1 MIFNMSRLLKYRCE
15 SEVFFKD
22 YLPDEFFINLSEE
35 QRISFRKLRE
45 SHLLVEIK
53 NKELAILKKE
63 IKERQKVFK
72 KLTANIGTKN
82 HPNSHKGKLHIA
94 SQALQELSKLFKF
107 SISVGLRYHDTSNK
121 KNPKFYL
128 RVKSHD
134 NNFKNIYVGRPND
147 IKKSLYKIRNFSFE
161 EYNNDDLKLELR
173 LLYTVY
179 IRYFVWENNWK
190 TFFSQKH
197 QLKDVEDWSLLMN
210 NEFLRW

>member
-1 MIFNMSRLLKYRCE
+1 MSRLLKYRCE

-45 SHLLVEIK
+45 SHLLVQEK
-53 NKELAILKKE
+53 NKKLAILKKE
-63 IKERQKVFK
+63 IKEKQKELK
-72 KLTANIGTKN
+72 DLTASIGTKN
-82 HPNSHKGKLHIA
+82 HPNSHKGKLHVA
-94 SQALQELSKLFKF
+94 SQSLQELSKLFKF
-107 SISVGLRYHDTSNK
+107 SISVGLRYHDTSLK

-147 IKKSLYKIRNFSFE
+147 IKKSLFKIRNFSFE
-161 EYNNDDLKLELR
+161 SYNNDDLKLEIR

-190 TFFSQKH
+190 TFLSQKH
-197 QLKDVEDWSLLMN
+197 QLKDVEQWCLSMS

>member
-1 MIFNMSRLLKYRCE
+1 MSRLLKYRCE

-45 SHLLVEIK
+45 SHLLVQEK
-53 NKELAILKKE
+53 NKKLAILKKE
-63 IKERQKVFK
+63 IKKKQKELK
-72 KLTANIGTKN
+72 DLTASIGTKN
-82 HPNSHKGKLHIA
+82 HPNSHKGKLHVA
-94 SQALQELSKLFKF
+94 SQSLQELSKLFKF
-107 SISVGLRYHDTSNK
+107 SISVGLRYHDTSLK

-147 IKKSLYKIRNFSFE
+147 IKKSLFKIRNFSFE
-161 EYNNDDLKLELR
+161 SYNNDDLKLEIR

-179 IRYFVWENNWK
+179 IRNFVWGKNWK
-190 TFFSQKH
+190 TFFNQKH
-197 QLKDVEDWSLLMN
+197 QLKDVEQWCLSMS

>member
-1 MIFNMSRLLKYRCE
+1 MSQLLKYRCE

-45 SHLLVEIK
+45 SHLLVQEK
-53 NKELAILKKE
+53 NKKLSVLKKE
-63 IKERQKVFK
+63 IKEKQKELK
-72 KLTANIGTKN
+72 ELTANIGTKN
-82 HPNSHKGKLHIA
+82 HPNSHKGKLHVA
-94 SQALQELSKLFKF
+94 SQSLQELSKLFKF
-107 SISVGLRYHDTSNK
+107 SISVGLRYHDTSLK

-147 IKKSLYKIRNFSFE
+147 IKKSLFKIRNFSFE
-161 EYNNDDLKLELR
+161 NYNNDDLKLEIR

-179 IRYFVWENNWK
+179 IRYFVWEKNWK
-190 TFFSQKH
+190 TFFRQKH
-197 QLKDVEDWSLLMN
+197 QLKDVENWSLLMTK
-210 NEFLRW
+210 EFLRW

>member
-1 MIFNMSRLLKYRCE
+1 MSRLLKYRCE

-94 SQALQELSKLFKF
+94 SQSLQELSKLFKF

-147 IKKSLYKIRNFSFE
+147 IKNSLYKIRNFSFE

-197 QLKDVEDWSLLMN
+197 QLKDVEYWSLLMN

>member
-1 MIFNMSRLLKYRCE
+1 MSRLLKYRCE

-22 YLPDEFFINLSEE
+22 YLPDEFFINLSDE

-45 SHLLVEIK
+45 NHILFLEKS
-53 NKELAILKKE
+53 KELAILKKE

-82 HPNSHKGKLHIA
+82 HPNSYKGKLHIA
-94 SQALQELSKLFKF
+94 SQSLQELSKLFKF

>member
-1 MIFNMSRLLKYRCE
+1 MSRLLKYRCE

-82 HPNSHKGKLHIA
+82 HPNSYKGKLHIA
-94 SQALQELSKLFKF
+94 SQSLQELSKLFKF

-161 EYNNDDLKLELR
+161 EYNNYDLKLELR

>member
-1 MIFNMSRLLKYRCE
+1 MSQLLKYRCE

-45 SHLLVEIK
+45 SHLLVQEK
-53 NKELAILKKE
+53 NKKLSVLKKD
-63 IKERQKVFK
+63 IKEKQKELK
-72 KLTANIGTKN
+72 ELTANIGTKN
-82 HPNSHKGKLHIA
+82 HPNSHKGKLHVA
-94 SQALQELSKLFKF
+94 SQSLQELSKLFKF
-107 SISVGLRYHDTSNK
+107 SISVGLRYHDTSLK

-147 IKKSLYKIRNFSFE
+147 IKKSLFKIRNFSFE
-161 EYNNDDLKLELR
+161 NYNNDDLKLEIR

-179 IRYFVWENNWK
+179 IRYFVWEKNWK
-190 TFFSQKH
+190 TFFRQKH
-197 QLKDVEDWSLLMN
+197 QLKDVENWSLLMTK
-210 NEFLRW
+210 EFLRW

>member
-1 MIFNMSRLLKYRCE
+1 MSRLLKYRCE

-22 YLPDEFFINLSEE
+22 YLPDEFFINLSDE

-45 SHLLVEIK
+45 NHILLLEK
-53 NKELAILKKE
+53 SKELAILKKE
-63 IKERQKVFK
+63 INEKRK
-72 KLTANIGTKN
+72 KLKKLKDNIGNKN
-82 HPNSHKGKLHIA
+82 LKNSIKGKL
-94 SQALQELSKLFKF
+94 SMNTQPLKSLSKLFEF
-107 SISVGLRYHDTSNK
+107 SVSVGLRYHNSKNK

-147 IKKSLYKIRNFSFE
+147 IKKSLFKIRNFSFE
-161 EYNNDDLKLELR
+161 NYNNDDLKLEIR

-179 IRYFVWENNWK
+179 IRYFVWKNNWRI
-190 TFFSQKH
+190 FFNQKH
-197 QLKDVEDWSLLMN
+197 QLNDVEQWCLSMS

>member
-1 MIFNMSRLLKYRCE
+1 MSRLLKYRCE

-45 SHLLVEIK
+45 SHLLVQEK
-53 NKELAILKKE
+53 NKKLSVLKKE
-63 IKERQKVFK
+63 IKEKQKELK
-72 KLTANIGTKN
+72 ELTSSIGTKN
-82 HPNSHKGKLHIA
+82 HPNSHKGKLHVA
-94 SQALQELSKLFKF
+94 SQSLQELSKLFKF
-107 SISVGLRYHDTSNK
+107 SISVGLRYHDTLLK

-147 IKKSLYKIRNFSFE
+147 IKKSLFKIRNFSFE
-161 EYNNDDLKLELR
+161 NYNNDDLKLEIR

-179 IRYFVWENNWK
+179 IRNFVWGKNWK
-190 TFFSQKH
+190 TFFNQKH
-197 QLKDVEDWSLLMN
+197 QLKDVEQWCLSMS

>member
-1 MIFNMSRLLKYRCE
+1 MSRLLKYRCE

-45 SHLLVEIK
+45 SHLLVQEK
-53 NKELAILKKE
+53 NKKLSVLKKE
-63 IKERQKVFK
+63 IKEKQKELK
-72 KLTANIGTKN
+72 ELTANIGTKN
-82 HPNSHKGKLHIA
+82 HPNSHKGKLHVA
-94 SQALQELSKLFKF
+94 SQSLQELSKLFKF
-107 SISVGLRYHDTSNK
+107 SISVGLRYHDTSLK

-147 IKKSLYKIRNFSFE
+147 IKKSLFKIRNFSFE
-161 EYNNDDLKLELR
+161 NYNNDDLKLEIR

-179 IRYFVWENNWK
+179 IRYFVWEKNWK
-190 TFFSQKH
+190 TFFRQKH
-197 QLKDVEDWSLLMN
+197 QLKDVENWSLLMTK
-210 NEFLRW
+210 EFLRW

>member
-1 MIFNMSRLLKYRCE
+1 MSRLLKYRCE

-22 YLPDEFFINLSEE
+22 YLPDEFFINLSDE

-45 SHLLVEIK
+45 NHILLLEK
-53 NKELAILKKE
+53 SKELAILKKE
-63 IKERQKVFK
+63 IIEKRKKLK
-72 KLTANIGTKN
+72 KLTANIGNKN
-82 HPNSHKGKLHIA
+82 LKNSIKGKL
-94 SQALQELSKLFKF
+94 SMNTQPLKSLSKLFEF
-107 SISVGLRYHDTSNK
+107 SVSVGLRYHNSKNK

-147 IKKSLYKIRNFSFE
+147 IKKSLFKIRNFSFE
-161 EYNNDDLKLELR
+161 NYNNDDLKLEIR

-179 IRYFVWENNWK
+179 IRYFVWKNNWK
-190 TFFSQKH
+190 IFFNQKH
-197 QLKDVEDWSLLMN
+197 QLNDVEQWCLSMS

>member
-1 MIFNMSRLLKYRCE
+1 MSQLLKYRCE

-45 SHLLVEIK
+45 SHLLVQEK
-53 NKELAILKKE
+53 NKKLSVLKKE
-63 IKERQKVFK
+63 IKEKQKELK
-72 KLTANIGTKN
+72 ELTANIGTKN
-82 HPNSHKGKLHIA
+82 HPNSHKGELHVA
-94 SQALQELSKLFKF
+94 SQSLQELSKLFKF
-107 SISVGLRYHDTSNK
+107 SISVGLRYHDTSRK

-147 IKKSLYKIRNFSFE
+147 IKKSLFKIRNFSFE
-161 EYNNDDLKLELR
+161 NYNNDDLKLEIR

-179 IRYFVWENNWK
+179 I
-190 TFFSQKH
+190 
-197 QLKDVEDWSLLMN
+197 LSLIHI
-210 NEFLRW
+210 

>member
-1 MIFNMSRLLKYRCE
+1 MSRLLKYRCE

-63 IKERQKVFK
+63 INEKRK
-72 KLTANIGTKN
+72 KLKKLKDNIGNKN
-82 HPNSHKGKLHIA
+82 LKNSIKGKL
-94 SQALQELSKLFKF
+94 SMNTQPLKSLSKLFEF
-107 SISVGLRYHDTSNK
+107 SVSVGLRYHNSKNK

-147 IKKSLYKIRNFSFE
+147 IKKSLFKIRNFSFE
-161 EYNNDDLKLELR
+161 NYNNDDLKLEIR

-179 IRYFVWENNWK
+179 IRYFVWKNNWK
-190 TFFSQKH
+190 IFFNQKH
-197 QLKDVEDWSLLMN
+197 QLNDVEQWCLSMS

>member
-1 MIFNMSRLLKYRCE
+1 MSRLLKYRCE

-45 SHLLVEIK
+45 SHLLVQEK
-53 NKELAILKKE
+53 NKKLSVLKKE
-63 IKERQKVFK
+63 IKEKQKELK
-72 KLTANIGTKN
+72 ELTASLGTKN
-82 HPNSHKGKLHIA
+82 HPNSHKGKLHVA
-94 SQALQELSKLFKF
+94 SQSLQELSKLFKF
-107 SISVGLRYHDTSNK
+107 SISVGLRYHDTSRK

-147 IKKSLYKIRNFSFE
+147 IKKSLFKIRNFSFE
-161 EYNNDDLKLELR
+161 NYNNDDLKLEIR

-179 IRYFVWENNWK
+179 IRHFVWGKNWK
-190 TFFSQKH
+190 TFFIQKH
-197 QLKDVEDWSLLMN
+197 QLKDIEQWCLSMS

>member
-1 MIFNMSRLLKYRCE
+1 MSRLLKYRCE

-22 YLPDEFFINLSEE
+22 YLPDEFFINLSDE

-45 SHLLVEIK
+45 NHILLLEK
-53 NKELAILKKE
+53 SKELAILKKE
-63 IKERQKVFK
+63 INEKRKKLK
-72 KLTANIGTKN
+72 KLTANIGNKN
-82 HPNSHKGKLHIA
+82 LKNSIKGKL
-94 SQALQELSKLFKF
+94 SMNTQPLKSLSKLFEF
-107 SISVGLRYHDTSNK
+107 SVSVGLRYHNSKNK

-147 IKKSLYKIRNFSFE
+147 IKKSLFKIRNFSFE
-161 EYNNDDLKLELR
+161 NYNNDDLKLEIR

-179 IRYFVWENNWK
+179 IRYFVWKNNWK
-190 TFFSQKH
+190 IFFNQKH
-197 QLKDVEDWSLLMN
+197 QLNDVEQWCLSMS

>member
-1 MIFNMSRLLKYRCE
+1 MSRLLKYRCE

-22 YLPDEFFINLSEE
+22 YLPDEFFINLSDE

-45 SHLLVEIK
+45 NHILLLEK
-53 NKELAILKKE
+53 SKELAILKKE
-63 IKERQKVFK
+63 INEKRKKLK
-72 KLTANIGTKN
+72 KLTANIGNKN
-82 HPNSHKGKLHIA
+82 LKNSIKGKL
-94 SQALQELSKLFKF
+94 SMNTQPLKSLSKLFEF
-107 SISVGLRYHDTSNK
+107 SVSVGLRYHNSKNK

-147 IKKSLYKIRNFSFE
+147 IKKSLFKIRNFSFE
-161 EYNNDDLKLELR
+161 NYNNDDLKLEIR

-179 IRYFVWENNWK
+179 IRYFVWKNNWRI
-190 TFFSQKH
+190 FFNQKH
-197 QLKDVEDWSLLMN
+197 QLNDVEQWCLSMS